1 MEATT
6 LLIISHLLNHL
17 NHYPY
22 GTYGP
27 TKICSSCNEISD
39 LVLMQSSDCK
49 QSDSNNNSSVPSD
62 ELSILL
68 FEQPNVQ
75 FFSVNNQYLISLV
88 EHPIK
93 SSSNDL
99 FLSDSWQ
106 EQLKLCSTACRVIV
120 RDFSGK
126 YCWDCCLL
134 NSLDHLAPKAKTLE
148 IPAHPEPDN
157 SSTQSAPHSSAENFD
172 FQQLTSLENEQIP
185 KDIDLLKN
193 VIDYMNYSS
202 PECRLDTLISIQSP
216 SVGQYSPNLQ
226 FKDQFVFNTLDEIKE
241 KLMACEASTD
251 FGEKAAISSPDKQSD
266 PEAQPTANSD
276 LQSHHY
282 FNLCKSFV
290 HQMGFL
296 SREKRQTFNL
306 LHKSA
311 QLLRELKSLDDQ
323 TCRETHKIALIYIAK
338 GQQDKQSILSNEK
351 GSKDYND
358 FLSALAWPVHLETH
372 EGFMGGLQ
380 HVSSQLKS
388 APYYSNSLCEVLFH
402 VSTQMNNAN
411 DQNKI
416 SKWRHLGNDSVQ
428 IIWSE
433 HTKDYDRS
441 ILATE
446 FADVIICVYP
456 LSNGLYRVQIIKK
469 ASVGFFGPLFDGAIL
484 HKNIMAHLVRA
495 TAINASRVL
504 LSSTKGYQDF
514 YVHRAHAISNI
525 VNKLTEKQTF
535 EQFVSDVYSPNLEF
549 LARTKCAESNVSA
562 NVSSPVMNSS
572 SIAALSA
579 THFDSEKQLVL

>member
-1 MEATT
+1 M
-6 LLIISHLLNHL
+6 
-17 NHYPY
+17 
-22 GTYGP
+22 
-27 TKICSSCNEISD
+27 
-39 LVLMQSSDCK
+39 
-49 QSDSNNNSSVPSD
+49 
-62 ELSILL
+62 
-68 FEQPNVQ
+68 
-75 FFSVNNQYLISLV
+75 V
-88 EHPIK
+88 EHPVKINT
-93 SSSNDL
+93 SDL
-99 FLSDSWQ
+99 FLSDLYQ
-106 EQLKLCSTACRVIV
+106 QKIKLSSTSCRVIV

-134 NSLDHLAPKAKTLE
+134 NYLDHL
-148 IPAHPEPDN
+148 IPEKSSFIIPTEPDQKRTDQ
-157 SSTQSAPHSSAENFD
+157 SSTTVTPLTENEDFD
-172 FQQLTSLENEQIP
+172 FQQLTSLENDQIP
-185 KDIDLLKN
+185 KNIDLLKN

-202 PECRLDTLISIQSP
+202 PECRLDTYISMQNSSIGQS
-216 SVGQYSPNLQ
+216 SPILQ
-226 FKDQFVFNTLDEIKE
+226 TKDQFVFHTLDDIKQ
-241 KLMACEASTD
+241 KITSCETRIELND
-251 FGEKAAISSPDKQSD
+251 KEAICSPDKKPHSLD
-266 PEAQPTANSD
+266 LAAPNSD

-338 GQQDKQSILSNEK
+338 GQEDKQSILSNEK
-351 GSKDYND
+351 GSKDYHD
-358 FLSALAWPVHLETH
+358 FLNALAWPVNLETH

-469 ASVGFFGPLFDGAIL
+469 SSVGFFGPLFDGAIL
-484 HKNIMAHLVRA
+484 HKSIMPHLVRA

-504 LSSTKGYQDF
+504 LSNTKGYQDF

-535 EQFVSDVYSPNLEF
+535 EQFVSDIYAPNLDIF
-549 LARTKCAESNVSA
+549 SRTKNAETNV
-562 NVSSPVMNSS
+562 NNNLNSPILNSS
-572 SIAALSA
+572 TLSALSA
-579 THFDSEKQLVL
+579 TNLENEKQLVL

>member
-1 MEATT
+1 M
-6 LLIISHLLNHL
+6 
-17 NHYPY
+17 
-22 GTYGP
+22 
-27 TKICSSCNEISD
+27 
-39 LVLMQSSDCK
+39 
-49 QSDSNNNSSVPSD
+49 
-62 ELSILL
+62 
-68 FEQPNVQ
+68 
-75 FFSVNNQYLISLV
+75 V

-93 SSSNDL
+93 SSSNDF
-99 FLSDSWQ
+99 FLSDTFQ
-106 EQLKLCSTACRVIV
+106 KQLKLCSTACRVIV

-134 NSLDHLAPKAKTLE
+134 GSLDHLAPKLNSLIVPSLSDLDE
-148 IPAHPEPDN
+148 
-157 SSTQSAPHSSAENFD
+157 SSTKELPMTTNDVFD
-172 FQQLTSLENEQIP
+172 FQQLTNLETEQIP
-185 KDIDLLKN
+185 KNIDLLRN

-202 PECRLDTLISIQSP
+202 PECRLDTLISNPNP
-216 SVGQYSPNLQ
+216 SVGQFSPNSQSKEQ
-226 FKDQFVFNTLDEIKE
+226 FAFNTLDEIKQ
-241 KLMACEASTD
+241 KIISSEASID
-251 FGEKAAISSPDKQSD
+251 LDEKTSIPSPDKKCDSLD
-266 PEAQPTANSD
+266 LSAINSD
-276 LQSHHY
+276 FQSHHY

-290 HQMGFL
+290 HQMGFF

-338 GQQDKQSILSNEK
+338 GQEDKQSILSNEK
-351 GSKDYND
+351 GSKDYHD
-358 FLSALAWPVHLETH
+358 FLSALAWPINLETH

-380 HVSSQLKS
+380 HVSSQLKT

-469 ASVGFFGPLFDGAIL
+469 PSVGFFGPLFDGAIL
-484 HKNIMAHLVRA
+484 HKNILPHLVRA
-495 TAINASRVL
+495 TAVNASRVL
-504 LSSTKGYQDF
+504 LSNTKGYQDF
-514 YVHRAHAISNI
+514 YVHRAHAINNI

-535 EQFVSDVYSPNLEF
+535 EQFASDVYSPNLEF
-549 LARTKCAESNVSA
+549 FTKTKSTEA
-562 NVSSPVMNSS
+562 NVNVNVNSPVMNSS
-572 SIAALSA
+572 SLS
-579 THFDSEKQLVL
+579 TLSNTNFDSEKQLVL